1 MMTGVLRR
9 VPQRTVIGTVI
20 KVFRFFPSR
29 TRRHA
34 GAKDRDCLRVLC
46 SFVCIARCMAN
57 DDGNGIA
64 QQQNAFKQLSTG
76 QWGCL
81 YYLLLLFLL
90 FLTGPLLVFLVVI
103 FLIPSV
109 HFLTRCFCTVK
120 SRRLVC
126 NLPPFDIDRYERNVL
141 ASCYNV
147 LPTHLR
153 VGSISNTSALSDFDI
168 NNNHI
173 RVKSSQTRAAF
184 TTAYDGEG
192 LQSRPVQPQRHG
204 VHSAVESKNSCP
216 VPVTSTLILVH
227 TYLPTPA
234 PPSRQPA
241 FTSRAR
247 FMVRPACAAGVC
259 ALCGRGTA
267 VRSCGRQTGS
277 GLRGHWESRNAKR
290 LPTVELA
297 PWGRPRRQGARY
309 SRWLMRNHREA
320 RRQ

>member
-153 VGSISNTSALSDFDI
+153 VGSISNSSRCLTSTSTTTI
-168 NNNHI
+168 S
-173 RVKSSQTRAAF
+173 VSSQVKLEQLSPPPTM
-184 TTAYDGEG
+184 EEV
-192 LQSRPVQPQRHG
+192 SK
-204 VHSAVESKNSCP
+204 AVPFSPK
-216 VPVTSTLILVH
+216 
-227 TYLPTPA
+227 
-234 PPSRQPA
+234 
-241 FTSRAR
+241 
-247 FMVRPACAAGVC
+247 
-259 ALCGRGTA
+259 GTA
-267 VRSCGRQTGS
+267 STP
-277 GLRGHWESRNAKR
+277 R
-290 LPTVELA
+290 LNPKTAVPSL
-297 PWGRPRRQGARY
+297 
-309 SRWLMRNHREA
+309 LHLH
-320 RRQ
+320 